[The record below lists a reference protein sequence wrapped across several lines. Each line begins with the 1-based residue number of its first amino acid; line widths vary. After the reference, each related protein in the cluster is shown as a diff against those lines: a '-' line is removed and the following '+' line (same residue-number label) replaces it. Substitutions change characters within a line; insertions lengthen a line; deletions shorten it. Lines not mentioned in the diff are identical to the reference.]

1 MRENTAREEYSATRI
16 IVCVRWLAVFD
27 ANVHQVIRSA
37 IPFPPCIEGMF
48 LWWNGLEICN
58 LVVQLVAPRHLL

>member
-16 IVCVRWLAVFD
+16 IVCVRWHAVFD

-48 LWWNGLEICN
+48 CGGMD
-58 LVVQLVAPRHLL
+58 